1 MATRMYSV
9 QRTVFSCLS
18 WLTLA
23 ISAIAAD
30 RYATPSGAGA
40 QDGSSW
46 ANAYP
51 QAQIQ
56 AAVDHLAAGDTLN
69 LGSGT
74 YSLPSLAISG
84 SGTAGNL
91 RQIVGVETKNGG
103 GLPLFQGTHVAASD
117 RGGALVT
124 ISSSGANYWAIK
136 NIQIKNFRFGVDMLP
151 SGTTYASYKNILLDN
166 ISMDTV
172 EDGFRLCN
180 CSYITV
186 KNCSVIRHTKKGFRY
201 GAYSAY
207 VSFVNCK
214 TDCNGGD
221 DSFPAQRI
229 PNGFYGADT
238 KGAAII
244 HDITFTDCISRNNR
258 FKTTLKYW
266 NGDAFSTEKGT
277 YNVTY
282 TRCAGFDNHDA
293 AFDNKASNVKFV
305 DCVASGN
312 KRGFRIWGSGYT
324 LRNCLAVNSHSWGDK
339 MDALGIWISKQGA
352 SADVYNC
359 TFHNNQAYQLYTE
372 GGKLDVYDSI
382 LSTTDSTEKLTGG
395 SPITLTRVA
404 SYVPGGSDADP
415 KFVAPSKNWTGSPTN
430 AFDSKTYGAEKG
442 YSSTSVQH
450 SAASSR

>member
-1 MATRMYSV
+1 MHSV
-9 QRTVFSCLS
+9 QRTVVSGLS

-23 ISAIAAD
+23 TSAIAAD
-30 RYATPSGAGA
+30 RYATPSGSGA
-40 QDGSSW
+40 HDGSSW
-46 ANAYP
+46 ANAWP

-56 AAVDHLAAGDTLN
+56 AAVDKLAAGDTLN

-74 YSLPSLAISG
+74 YSLPSLTISS

-91 RQIVGVETKNGG
+91 KQIVGVETENGG

-117 RGGALVT
+117 RGGAFLT
-124 ISSSGANYWAIK
+124 ISSSGAHYWAIK
-136 NIQIKNFRFGVDMLP
+136 NIQIRNFRFGVDMAA
-151 SGTTYASYKNILLDN
+151 SGTTDALYTNILLEH
-166 ISMDTV
+166 IAMDTV
-172 EDGFRLCN
+172 QDGFRLCN

-201 GAYSAY
+201 GEYSAY
-207 VSFVNCK
+207 VSFVNCR

-258 FKTTLKYW
+258 FATTLTYW

-293 AFDNKASNVKFV
+293 AFDNKANNVTLV

-324 LRNCLAVNSHSWGDK
+324 MRNCLAVNSHSWGDR
-339 MDALGIWISKQGA
+339 MDALGIWISKERA
-352 SADVYNC
+352 SAEVYNC
-359 TFHNNQAYQLYTE
+359 TFHNNQTYQLYTE
-372 GGKLDVYDSI
+372 GGRLDVYDSI
-382 LSTTDSTEKLTGG
+382 LSTTDATEKLTGG
-395 SPITLTRVA
+395 STITLTRVT

-415 KFVAPSKNWTGSPTN
+415 RFVAPAKNWTGSPAN
-430 AFDSKTYGAEKG
+430 AFDSQAYGAEKG
-442 YSSTSVQH
+442 YSSTSVQR